1 MDESGKLNRGCNK
14 HHRSPTARF
23 HFLFL
28 LFRYSVSAANNRYQ
42 YPFPATARPCFEAV
56 TACKRDPPVYLSPLW
71 SITNLDPF
79 LEGNGNSYLFCFFS
93 SFDISSFLSRIR
105 PLFPISFKSRLNRI
119 EPCSKK
125 AWIRISAEFWGKKL
139 DSRSKIGISID
150 GDNLISVS
158 FPDPLWQVSKLFP
171 SKNWQ

>member
-1 MDESGKLNRGCNK
+1 MDERYREGIMDESGKLNRGCNK

-79 LEGNGNSYLFCFFS
+79 LEGNGNSYLFFFFFFWYIFFFISYS
-93 SFDISSFLSRIR
+93 SIIPHLLQIAIETHRTVLEESLDADFSRILR
-105 PLFPISFKSRLNRI
+105 KKVGLAIENRY
-119 EPCSKK
+119 
-125 AWIRISAEFWGKKL
+125 
-139 DSRSKIGISID
+139 ID
-150 GDNLISVS
+150 R
-158 FPDPLWQVSKLFP
+158 WR
-171 SKNWQ
+171 

>member
-79 LEGNGNSYLFCFFS
+79 LEGNGNSYLFFFFFFWYIFFFISYS
-93 SFDISSFLSRIR
+93 SIIPYLLQIAIETHRTVLEESLDADFSRILR
-105 PLFPISFKSRLNRI
+105 
-119 EPCSKK
+119 
-125 AWIRISAEFWGKKL
+125 KKL